1 MAGYREE
8 ERLWNLQEEQELR
21 DAPANT
27 ECNAETAGESSTWT
41 AQDSTDT
48 GETPGL
54 VATTVPPPQASDSS
68 QKSGPSNADPT
79 ELEIALANPNLSPE
93 DRAFVESTKFKNA
106 KKMVPGNGT
115 TAR

>member
-8 ERLWNLQEEQELR
+8 EHLRNLQEEQELR

-27 ECNAETAGESSTWT
+27 ECNVETAGESSTWT

-54 VATTVPPPQASDSS
+54 VATTVPPPQASDSG